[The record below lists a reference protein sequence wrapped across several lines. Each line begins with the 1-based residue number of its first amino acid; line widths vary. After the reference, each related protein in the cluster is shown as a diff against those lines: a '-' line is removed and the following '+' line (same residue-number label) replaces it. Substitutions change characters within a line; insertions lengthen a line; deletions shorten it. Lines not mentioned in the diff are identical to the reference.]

1 MANVRN
7 SNTFYIDTQYSSAA
21 DELAVKN
28 IKVVYAIV
36 TATASSGRV
45 VLGDSSIATKI
56 DLREAVSGTTAYFD
70 FSNKPLV
77 FSTSIRPTTL
87 SNAVVTLVI
96 EETRA

>member
-7 SNTFYIDTQYSSAA
+7 SNTFYIDTQYSAA
-21 DELAVKN
+21 SDELAIKN

-36 TATASSGRV
+36 TATAGNGRV
-45 VLGDSSIATKI
+45 VLGDSSVATKI
-56 DLREAVSGTTAYFD
+56 DLREATSGATAYFD
-70 FSNKPLV
+70 FSDKPLV

-87 SNAVVTLVI
+87 TNAVVTLVI